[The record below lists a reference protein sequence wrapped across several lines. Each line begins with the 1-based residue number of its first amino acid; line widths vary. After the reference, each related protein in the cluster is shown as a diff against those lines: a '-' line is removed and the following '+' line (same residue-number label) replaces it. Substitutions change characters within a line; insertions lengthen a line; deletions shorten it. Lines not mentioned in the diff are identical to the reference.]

1 MNSNSSTLL
10 NHFEFFYNTILT
22 SRLRRVI
29 RFLGNENQQADDPHE
44 PFVYEQYG
52 TTSIE
57 LDASEYTPI
66 SSWNVI
72 YQAIST
78 VLVWIILGFATGF
91 LLGMI

>member
-10 NHFEFFYNTILT
+10 NHFEVFYNTILT
-22 SRLRRVI
+22 SRFRRVI
-29 RFLGNENQQADDPHE
+29 RFLGNENQQADDQHE

-57 LDASEYTPI
+57 LAASENTPI
-66 SSWNVI
+66 SSGNVI